1 MGTKS
6 TRMVIAIGKNL
17 FHVKYIRLSYR
28 IRGMV
33 ARIQINKIDR
43 DRVSK
48 IKMILFNDLIPVIP
62 IITQEV
68 IKLIARILVYSAIK
82 ISANNPLLYS
92 TLNPDTS
99 SDSPSAKSKGVRLV
113 SAKFVINHRTATSG
127 MASKTEVY

>member
-1 MGTKS
+1 MGTRS
-6 TRMVIAIGKNL
+6 IRMVIAIGRNL
-17 FHVKYIRLSYR
+17 FHVRYIRLSYR

-48 IKMILFNDLIPVIP
+48 IKMMLFNDLIPVTP
-62 IITQEV
+62 TITQEV

-113 SAKFVINHRTATSG
+113 SAKFVMNHRIATNG